1 MSRIARKTSRRQAR
15 RQSSLPTIL
24 IIGAVG
30 IIVIV
35 IAVLVI
41 QGGTQPQVSAA
52 STLMGT
58 PVPITSRDHIPSYSD
73 PGQYNS
79 NPPAGGHHYDT
90 PWPAKFYQESDL
102 ASLPPHPEGYL
113 VHSLEHGYVI
123 FWYNCAIPGTNCTAL
138 KQSIQNVINAVGG
151 TKVIAFPW
159 SSLTIPLAM
168 SSWGQVL
175 NMPVVD
181 ETVMQKFVLTNRYQA
196 PEPDG
201 Q

>member
-35 IAVLVI
+35 IAVFVI
-41 QGGTQPQVSAA
+41 QRGTQPQVSAA
-52 STLMGT
+52 SALMGT
-58 PVPITSRDHIPSYSD
+58 PVPVTLRDHIPSNTD
-73 PGQYNS
+73 PGQYDS
-79 NPPAGGHHYDT
+79 NPPAGGNHFDT
-90 PWPAKFYQESDL
+90 PLPAKFYQESDL
-102 ASLPPHPEGYL
+102 ASLPPYPEGYL

-123 FWYNCAIPGTNCTAL
+123 FWYNCAVPGTNCSSL
-138 KQSIQNVINAVGG
+138 KQSIQNVINTVGG
-151 TKVIAFPW
+151 TKVIAFPR
-159 SSLTIPLAM
+159 SSLTVPLAM

-181 ETVMQKFVLTNRYQA
+181 ETAMQKFVLTNRYQS
-196 PEPDG
+196 PEPNG